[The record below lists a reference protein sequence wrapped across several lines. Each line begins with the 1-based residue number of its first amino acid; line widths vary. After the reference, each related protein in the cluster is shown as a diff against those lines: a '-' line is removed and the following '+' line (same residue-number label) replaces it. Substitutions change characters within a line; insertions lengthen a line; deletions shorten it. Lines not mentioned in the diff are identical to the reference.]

1 MIEMMVELVWEKEI
15 LASASCT
22 GIQFW
27 TEYSE
32 GCLVGL
38 KDANGS
44 DLLELR
50 VWQEELEDGQ
60 GSEFFWS
67 KK

>member
-1 MIEMMVELVWEKEI
+1 MLGVKVGRMGSLLMIEMRVELVWEKEL
-15 LASASCT
+15 LASVSCT

-50 VWQEELEDGQ
+50 VW
-60 GSEFFWS
+60 
-67 KK
+67 

>member
-1 MIEMMVELVWEKEI
+1 MKLFWEKEI

-50 VWQEELEDGQ
+50 VW
-60 GSEFFWS
+60 
-67 KK
+67 

>member
-1 MIEMMVELVWEKEI
+1 MLGVKIGSMMSHWMTEMMVVLVWKKEI
-15 LASASCT
+15 LSSASCT

-50 VWQEELEDGQ
+50 VW
-60 GSEFFWS
+60 
-67 KK
+67 

>member
-1 MIEMMVELVWEKEI
+1 MVVKLFWGKEI

-32 GCLVGL
+32 GYLVGL
-38 KDANGS
+38 KDAKGA

-50 VWQEELEDGQ
+50 VW
-60 GSEFFWS
+60 
-67 KK
+67 

>member
-1 MIEMMVELVWEKEI
+1 MESVREKEI

-38 KDANGS
+38 KDANGA

-50 VWQEELEDGQ
+50 FWLEGQEDGQ
-60 GSEFFWS
+60 GSEFLEQELIGL
-67 KK
+67 